1 MASAA
6 LKHAWLLMLSL
17 FLSMLCANGQEEDV
31 VTDQDI
37 EEEAMT
43 KEQLR
48 SLHAKFDADS
58 NGKVSLQEVMAFAE
72 KMSKAIAGKDVAAIL
87 EEIDTDKDGK
97 LSLQEHLNDIHNQ
110 ADGGDA
116 EEMKELEKKKE
127 SETNKFK
134 SADSDGDGVLGPQE
148 VPGLFY
154 PETHAG
160 VLNVAVHE
168 TMRAKDHDGD
178 GMLTPKEFW
187 EFGAEDSE
195 QDQLSDEEI
204 KDFKRLDQDGSQTLD
219 ESELKAWESGIFH
232 TEAAMVKLLEICDK
246 DGDMQCNLEELENA
260 REELAASD
268 AQYHLIEWAE
278 HNEL

>member
-1 MASAA
+1 MAMFVQKIVWPCVLFS
-6 LKHAWLLMLSL
+6 
-17 FLSMLCANGQEEDV
+17 FLSTLCANGQEEDV
-31 VTDQDI
+31 VDDQDI

-48 SLHAKFDADS
+48 SLHAKFDTNSD
-58 NGKVSLQEVMAFAE
+58 GKVSLQEVMSFAE
-72 KMSKAIAGKDVAAIL
+72 QMSKAIAGKDVFAIL

-116 EEMKELEKKKE
+116 EEMKELERRKKT
-127 SETNKFK
+127 ETDKFK
-134 SADSDGDGVLGPQE
+134 SADVDGDGVLGPKE

-154 PETHAG
+154 PETHPG
-160 VLNVAVHE
+160 VLEVTVRE
-168 TMRAKDHDGD
+168 TMRQKDHDGD
-178 GMLTPKEFW
+178 GKLTAKEFW

-204 KDFKRLDQDGSQTLD
+204 IDFQKLDRDGSGTLD
-219 ESELKAWESGIFH
+219 ESELKAWESGMFH

-246 DGDMQCNLEELENA
+246 DGDMQCNIEELQNA

-278 HNEL
+278 HHEL